1 MKLFRIQIPV
11 IGLATILSLLIS
23 CHESKP
29 KDHHGEIIGHT
40 DNESDSLIFIRL
52 HPNTIL
58 DTIKIVKGQF
68 QYKFPSINY
77 KRVKITRDDST
88 YQHGW
93 CKNPNFRIVKMDI
106 LKRNGR
112 KYKVYFLNKYY
123 ERPQYFDAI
132 ILDNNIIKITLV
144 KDPNTRSF
152 IKSTV
157 EGSVETDK
165 LLKSDYDRTMKR
177 WKKGIK
183 L

>member
-1 MKLFRIQIPV
+1 MKLFSIKIPV
-11 IGLATILSLLIS
+11 IGLATLLFLLTS

-29 KDHHGEIIGHT
+29 KDYHGEIIGYT

-68 QYKFPSINY
+68 QYKFPSVNY
-77 KRVKITRDDST
+77 KRVKMTKDDST

-93 CKNPNFRIVKMDI
+93 CKNPNFKMVKMT
-106 LKRNGR
+106 LLRRNGR
-112 KYKVYFLNKYY
+112 KYKVYFLNKYF

-132 ILDNNIIKITLV
+132 ILDNHTIKIALV
-144 KDPNTRSF
+144 KDPNTKSI

-165 LLKSDYDRTMKR
+165 LFKADYDRTMER